1 MLVDRSD
8 PLRGGSVV
16 DGVDYCYV
24 WVRYSLSTYQVYLLF
39 EQALILVETW
49 RESPRALVY
58 WGRRARAGQLG
69 ASRQRHWSLLAE
81 LSSEM

>member
-24 WVRYSLSTYQVYLLF
+24 WVRYSLSTYQVCLLF
-39 EQALILVETW
+39 ERALILVETW
-49 RESPRALVY
+49 RESPRALVSCD
-58 WGRRARAGQLG
+58 
-69 ASRQRHWSLLAE
+69 ASRIGGDGPARDS
-81 LSSEM
+81 